1 MLTTILVAAI
11 TALIMCFVVSLI
23 EDFVL
28 LRRNTTTHSLGP
40 QSSSNSQE
48 HSSLAD

>member
-28 LRRNTTTHSLGP
+28 PRRSNAGHSGS
-40 QSSSNSQE
+40 QSPASHRQE
-48 HSSLAD
+48 D